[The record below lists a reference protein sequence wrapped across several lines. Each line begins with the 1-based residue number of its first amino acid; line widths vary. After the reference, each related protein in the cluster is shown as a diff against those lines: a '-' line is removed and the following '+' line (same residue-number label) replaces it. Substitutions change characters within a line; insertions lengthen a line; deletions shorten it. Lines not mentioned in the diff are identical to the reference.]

1 MPAASAGRNVVPL
14 LVSERLAHLFL
25 DVIARLRM
33 ILKLCRP
40 GATGMKCIPRR
51 TLLLMSPF
59 SGGMIAEAGD
69 NRIPYRPV
77 HFDEQRLGQR
87 NPDIINNQISTSEV
101 CQIEVLRLFNRE
113 SVLSQKSAEN
123 PAIHGTQR

>member
-1 MPAASAGRNVVPL
+1 MQVWRRKRAGRVQGAGCRLQAGDLIQAQCGDGDCRQEGCRWEGMPAASAGRNVVPL

-69 NRIPYRPV
+69 NRIPYRLV
-77 HFDEQRLGQR
+77 HFDE
-87 NPDIINNQISTSEV
+87 
-101 CQIEVLRLFNRE
+101 
-113 SVLSQKSAEN
+113 
-123 PAIHGTQR
+123 